1 MNPEPSLQTNP
12 AASPAR
18 LNLLTRIGSA
28 VPGPYR
34 VAAVVA
40 LVMAATG
47 CAQLSRTTAV
57 PAVDTARAIIP
68 GIPNARFVGGD
79 TAAMVAEFR
88 RSEERQAGY
97 FKSIGQPLPPA
108 SYLAISGGGDNG
120 AFGAG
125 LLVGW
130 SQHGGRPAFDGVTGI
145 STGALTAPFA
155 FLGSEY
161 DPVLTEV
168 YTTTTQKDIFE
179 QRPILAA
186 VGSDGLS
193 DTTPLKNLIA
203 RYLDEQMI
211 DRIATEYGR
220 GRLLFIIT
228 TDLDAGRPAIWN
240 VGAIAESR
248 RPNAVALIRQVLLAS
263 AAIPALFPPV
273 MFDVAVDGVSYQE
286 LHVDGGAVMQ
296 TFLYPPTIAVGKLP
310 GISPRRSRTAYIIR
324 NGKLR
329 EDWNE
334 TERKT
339 LSIATRAVPTLT
351 TSSGV
356 GDLYRIYATTKR
368 DGVGLK
374 LAFIQDDFA
383 EPHVGEFD
391 RDYMNKLFEYAHT
404 KSKAGYP
411 WWKGPPGFQN

>member
-168 YTTTTQKDIFE
+168 YTTIAQKDRCCWLPPPY
-179 QRPILAA
+179 RPC
-186 VGSDGLS
+186 
-193 DTTPLKNLIA
+193 
-203 RYLDEQMI
+203 
-211 DRIATEYGR
+211 
-220 GRLLFIIT
+220 F
-228 TDLDAGRPAIWN
+228 
-240 VGAIAESR
+240 R
-248 RPNAVALIRQVLLAS
+248 R
-263 AAIPALFPPV
+263 
-273 MFDVAVDGVSYQE
+273 
-286 LHVDGGAVMQ
+286 
-296 TFLYPPTIAVGKLP
+296 
-310 GISPRRSRTAYIIR
+310 
-324 NGKLR
+324 
-329 EDWNE
+329 
-334 TERKT
+334 
-339 LSIATRAVPTLT
+339 
-351 TSSGV
+351 
-356 GDLYRIYATTKR
+356 
-368 DGVGLK
+368 
-374 LAFIQDDFA
+374 
-383 EPHVGEFD
+383 
-391 RDYMNKLFEYAHT
+391 
-404 KSKAGYP
+404 
-411 WWKGPPGFQN
+411 